1 MGFVVFFAL
10 CRSCKTTSGSFYAV
24 LQSFVPTFNYL
35 EESKMKKINSLK
47 TFLKKFTPA
56 ALGVSAVLASGMA
69 SAADLSGAISTAT
82 GDATA
87 NVELVATGLIAIAAV
102 MMGVGIVVSALRR

>member
-1 MGFVVFFAL
+1 M
-10 CRSCKTTSGSFYAV
+10 
-24 LQSFVPTFNYL
+24 
-35 EESKMKKINSLK
+35 SKIASLK
-47 TFLKKFTPA
+47 TSLKKFTPA

-69 SAADLSGAISTAT
+69 AASDLSTSINAAT

-102 MMGVGIVVSALRR
+102 MMGVGIVVSALKR